1 MPIIRARHDRRDK
14 QCVAHLS
21 LILLSA
27 HSHPFVADQ
36 IRDLY
41 VGDVCLRWALLK
53 AVARDQVTPVRSGGG
68 KWYWEV
74 KLMTLPNYIA
84 IGWVTREYRV

>member
-1 MPIIRARHDRRDK
+1 M
-14 QCVAHLS
+14 
-21 LILLSA
+21 
-27 HSHPFVADQ
+27 
-36 IRDLY
+36 
-41 VGDVCLRWALLK
+41 K